1 VSTLIDNYYGISD
14 VCLSLPAI
22 VNHSGVRDVLRLE
35 LSQTEQEQLQNS
47 AAVLK
52 STLQKLGL

>member
-1 VSTLIDNYYGISD
+1 
-14 VCLSLPAI
+14 LPAI